1 MRALVVG
8 GGPAGTTAAIALA
21 RAGIEA
27 LVVEREETD
36 RPVGIGLA
44 LQNSP
49 LRALHALGLL
59 DAVVERGYRHEAVN
73 ICAPDGTVVH
83 RVVTEPLVPGTPSF
97 LAISRVALAG
107 ILSDALAA
115 TSGARIRY
123 GTSVT
128 ALRDRGDAVEVD
140 LTDGRTE
147 VFDLV
152 VGADGLHSTVRG
164 MVLPDVPAPTPAPQL
179 IWRASAPR
187 PADVDSY
194 LLYDLGPQGR
204 VGIVPIADDELYL
217 WFLQPDDGTARPPA
231 GLRLPALRERLAPF
245 GGVVADVAARLRDD
259 VDHRSLAALLVPEPW
274 HRGRTVLIGD
284 AAHTTTPHIA
294 YGVGI
299 AIEDSVVLAEE
310 LAGAGSSVEDALQAF
325 TSRRFDRCRLV
336 VETSLQLSAWEVDP
350 PGDPTLHHQLTGRAL
365 AALSRPI

>member
-1 MRALVVG
+1 MVG
-8 GGPAGTTAAIALA
+8 AGPAGTTAAIALA

-59 DAVVERGYRHEAVN
+59 DPVIERGYRHEAVN

-97 LAISRVALAG
+97 VAISRVALAG
-107 ILSDALAA
+107 ILAEALAA
-115 TSGARIRY
+115 TPGASIRY
-123 GTSVT
+123 GTSVI
-128 ALRDRGDAVEVD
+128 ALRDHGNVVEAD
-140 LTDGRTE
+140 LTDGGTE
-147 VFDLV
+147 RFDVV

-164 MVLPDVPAPTPAPQL
+164 MVLPEAPAPTPAPQL

-187 PADVDSY
+187 PADVDRY

-217 WFLQPDDGTARPPA
+217 WFLQRDDGAPRPPA
-231 GLRLPALRERLAPF
+231 DRRLPALRERLGPF
-245 GGVVADVAARLRDD
+245 GGVVARVADVLRDD
-259 VDHRSLAALLVPEPW
+259 VDHRSLAALLVPAPW
-274 HRGRTVLIGD
+274 HSGRTVLIGD

-310 LAGAGSSVEDALQAF
+310 LARADSVDAALEAF
-325 TSRRFDRCRLV
+325 TTRRFERCKLV

-350 PGDPTLHHQLTGRAL
+350 PEDPALHHRLTGRAL
-365 AALSRPI
+365 GALSQPF

>member
-27 LVVEREETD
+27 LVVEHEETD

-59 DAVVERGYRHEAVN
+59 DAVVDRGYRHDAVN

-83 RVVTEPLVPGTPSF
+83 RIVTEPLVPGTPSF
-97 LAISRVALAG
+97 VAISRVALAG
-107 ILSDALAA
+107 ILGEALAA
-115 TSGARIRY
+115 TAGAQIRY

-128 ALRDRGDAVEVD
+128 ALRDRGDAVEAD
-140 LTDGRTE
+140 LTDGSTE
-147 VFDLV
+147 VVDLV

-164 MVLPDVPAPTPAPQL
+164 MVLPEAPAPTPAPQV

-187 PADVDSY
+187 PADVDRY

-217 WFLQPDDGTARPPA
+217 WFLQPDDGAARLPA
-231 GLRLPALRERLAPF
+231 ELRLPALRARLAPF
-245 GGVVADVAARLRDD
+245 GGVVADVAALLRDD
-259 VDHRSLAALLVPEPW
+259 VDQRSLAALLVPQPW

-310 LAGAGSSVEDALQAF
+310 LARGGSVEDALQAF
-325 TSRRFDRCRLV
+325 TRRRFDRCRLV

-350 PGDPTLHHQLTGRAL
+350 PEDPTLHHQLSGRAL
-365 AALSRPI
+365 GALSQPF

>member
-97 LAISRVALAG
+97 VAISRVALAG
-107 ILSDALAA
+107 ILGAALAE
-115 TSGARIRY
+115 TRGAEIRY
-123 GTSVT
+123 GTSVS
-128 ALRDRGDAVEVD
+128 ALRDR
-140 LTDGRTE
+140 
-147 VFDLV
+147 
-152 VGADGLHSTVRG
+152 
-164 MVLPDVPAPTPAPQL
+164 
-179 IWRASAPR
+179 
-187 PADVDSY
+187 Y
-194 LLYDLGPQGR
+194 LLYDLGAQGR

-217 WFLQPDDGTARPPA
+217 WCLQPDDGAARPA
-231 GLRLPALRERLAPF
+231 ADVRLPELQKRLAPF
-245 GGVVADVAARLRDD
+245 GGVVAEISALLRDD
-259 VDHRSLAALLVPEPW
+259 VDHRSLAALLVPQPW

-294 YGVGI
+294 YGVGM

-310 LAGAGSSVEDALQAF
+310 LARADSVEAALQAF
-325 TSRRFDRCRLV
+325 TRRRFDRCRLV

-350 PGDPTLHHQLTGRAL
+350 PEDPTLHHQLTGRAL
-365 AALSRPI
+365 AALSQPI

>member
-8 GGPAGTTAAIALA
+8 GGPAGTTAAISIA

-73 ICAPDGTVVH
+73 ISAPDGTVVH

-97 LAISRVALAG
+97 VAISRVALAG
-107 ILSDALAA
+107 ILGAALAE
-115 TSGARIRY
+115 TRGAEIRY
-123 GTSVT
+123 GTSVS
-128 ALRDRGDAVEVD
+128 ALRDRGDAVEAE
-140 LTDGRTE
+140 LTDGSTA
-147 VFDLV
+147 VVDLV
-152 VGADGLHSTVRG
+152 VGADGLHSTVRA
-164 MVLPDVPAPTPAPQL
+164 MVLPDAPVPTTAPQL

-187 PADVDSY
+187 PAHVDRY
-194 LLYDLGPQGR
+194 LLYDLGPLGR

-217 WFLQPDDGTARPPA
+217 WCLQPDDGAARPA
-231 GLRLPALRERLAPF
+231 VDVRLPRLQERLAPF
-245 GGVVADVAARLRDD
+245 GGVVAEISALLRDD
-259 VDHRSLAALLVPEPW
+259 VDHRSRAALLVPQPW

-294 YGVGI
+294 YGVGM

-310 LAGAGSSVEDALQAF
+310 LARANSVEAALQAF
-325 TSRRFDRCRLV
+325 TRRRFDRCRLV
-336 VETSLQLSAWEVDP
+336 VEMSLQLSAWEVDP
-350 PGDPTLHHQLTGRAL
+350 PDDPALHHQLSGRAL
-365 AALSRPI
+365 AALSQPI

>member
-1 MRALVVG
+1 VKALVVG
-8 GGPAGTTAAIALA
+8 AGPAGTTSAIALA
-21 RAGIEA
+21 RAGVEA

-59 DAVVERGYRHEAVN
+59 DAVIERGYRHEAVN

-97 LAISRVALAG
+97 VAVSRVALAG
-107 ILSDALAA
+107 ILGAALAE
-115 TSGARIRY
+115 TPGARIRY

-128 ALRDRGDAVEVD
+128 ALRDRGDAVEAD
-140 LTDGRTE
+140 LTDGTTE
-147 VFDLV
+147 VVDLV

-164 MVLPDVPAPTPAPQL
+164 LVLPDAPAPTPAPQL

-187 PADVDSY
+187 PAHVDRY
-194 LLYDLGPQGR
+194 LLYDLGPLGR

-217 WFLQPDDGTARPPA
+217 WCLQADDGAARPA
-231 GLRLPALRERLAPF
+231 AHVRLPQLRERLAPF
-245 GGVVADVAARLRDD
+245 GGVVAEISALLRDD
-259 VDHRSLAALLVPEPW
+259 VDHRSLAALLVPQPW

-294 YGVGI
+294 YGVGM

-310 LAGAGSSVEDALQAF
+310 LARANSVEAALQAF
-325 TSRRFDRCRLV
+325 TRRRFDRCRLV

-350 PGDPTLHHQLTGRAL
+350 PDDPALHHQLTGRAL
-365 AALSRPI
+365 AALSQPI

>member
-1 MRALVVG
+1 VKALVVG
-8 GGPAGTTAAIALA
+8 AGPAGTTAAIALA

-27 LVVEREETD
+27 LVVEREATD

-59 DAVVERGYRHEAVN
+59 EPVVERGYRHDAVN

-97 LAISRVALAG
+97 VAISRVALAG

-115 TSGARIRY
+115 TPGAQIRY

-128 ALRDRGDAVEVD
+128 ALRDRGDAVEAD
-140 LTDGRTE
+140 LTDGSTE
-147 VFDLV
+147 VVDLV

-164 MVLPDVPAPTPAPQL
+164 MVLPEVPEPTPAPQL

-187 PADVDSY
+187 PPEIDQY
-194 LLYDLGPQGR
+194 LLHDFGPQGR
-204 VGIVPIADDELYL
+204 VGVVPIADDELYL
-217 WFLQPDDGTARPPA
+217 WFLQPDDGTARPA
-231 GLRLPALRERLAPF
+231 AEFRLPALRARLAPF
-245 GGVVADVAARLRDD
+245 GGVVADLAPRLRDD

-294 YGVGI
+294 YGVGL

-310 LAGAGSSVEDALQAF
+310 LARADSVEAALQAF
-325 TSRRFDRCRLV
+325 THRRFDRCRLV

-350 PGDPTLHHQLTGRAL
+350 PDDPAAHHRLTGRAL
-365 AALSRPI
+365 AALSQPL

>member
-21 RAGIEA
+21 RAGIET
-27 LVVEREETD
+27 LVVEREESD

-59 DAVVERGYRHEAVN
+59 DPVIEAGYRHDAVN

-97 LAISRVALAG
+97 VAISRLALAG
-107 ILSDALAA
+107 ILAGALAA
-115 TSGARIRY
+115 TPGARIRY
-123 GTSVT
+123 GTSVS
-128 ALRDRGDAVEVD
+128 ALRDRGDAVEAD
-140 LTDGRTE
+140 LTDGSTE
-147 VFDLV
+147 VVDLV
-152 VGADGLHSTVRG
+152 VGADGLHSTVRE
-164 MVLPDVPAPTPAPQL
+164 MVLPGGPAPTPAPQL
-179 IWRASAPR
+179 IWRVSAPR
-187 PADVDSY
+187 PPEVDRY
-194 LLYDLGPQGR
+194 LLLDLGPRGR
-204 VGIVPIADDELYL
+204 VGLVPIADDELYL
-217 WFLQPDDGTARPPA
+217 WHLQPDDGAPRPPA
-231 GLRLPALRERLAPF
+231 DLRLAALQERLTPF
-245 GGVVADVAARLRDD
+245 GGVVADVATLLRDD
-259 VDHRSLAALLVPEPW
+259 VDHRSLAALLVPAPW

-294 YGVGI
+294 YGVGM

-310 LAGAGSSVEDALQAF
+310 VGRADSVEAALDAF
-325 TSRRFDRCRLV
+325 TRRRFDRCRLV

-350 PGDPTLHHQLTGRAL
+350 PDDPTLHHQLTGRAL
-365 AALSRPI
+365 AALSQPL